1 MVLLLAAVGVSLLG
15 AFAALVAGSSPQL
28 AGISGVTGAFAGSLL
43 GLFALIRFLAGGQGA
58 VEFTA
63 AWAVPG
69 GSLAL
74 RLDGVSALF
83 LLPTFLLS
91 GLCALYGHEYLVATR
106 LGDRLGRAWF
116 FFNVLVGSIVV
127 VFLARNAVL
136 FLVAWEVMAVSSFF
150 LVTLEDEEEQAREA
164 GWTYLVAGHL
174 GTAVLITLFALLGRR
189 AGSLDFR
196 DFAAVTGG
204 EGSLA
209 GLLFILALVGFG
221 VKAGLMPLHVWL
233 PEAHP
238 AAPSHVSALMS
249 AVMIKT
255 GIFGIIRVLG
265 FLGPPAAWWG
275 WVLVGAG
282 AVSGIV
288 GVLFA
293 LAQHD
298 LKRLLAYHSVENI
311 GIITMGLGVGV
322 LGLSS
327 GTPWLAALGFAG
339 ALLHVVNHAIF
350 KGLLFL
356 GAGAVIAATGTRDME
371 RLGGLLRLSRFTGAT
386 FLVGAAAISGLPPL
400 NGFVSEFLIMV
411 GAVKGVAALP
421 AETVVPLLVVAGA
434 LVLIGGLASACFA
447 KAFGIIFLGTPRAPL
462 GRAVADPGARMII
475 PMTIL
480 AAACPGIALLS
491 PWIVPGLGPAVAEI
505 TGRAGAAVVDP
516 LGEAG
521 SWLARFVACAAALIV
536 FTGLLLLLRRLLLAR
551 REVREA
557 ETWGCGYPAP
567 TPRMQYTASSF
578 AEPLTSLFRPVLGT
592 RQRAELPSSLFPR
605 HASFST
611 ETPDTARELLYA
623 PLVLAV
629 QDVAARWRG
638 LQRGRL
644 QLYVL
649 YIAATLVVLLLW
661 EFAWPR

>member
-1 MVLLLAAVGVSLLG
+1 VVLLLAAVGVFLLG
-15 AFAALVAGSSPQL
+15 ALAALLAASSSKL
-28 AGISGVTGAFAGSLL
+28 AGISGVTGAVAGSLL
-43 GLFALIRFLAGGQGA
+43 GLSALVRFLAGGQGA

-69 GSLAL
+69 GSFAL

-83 LLPTFLLS
+83 LLPSFLLS
-91 GLCALYGHEYLVATR
+91 GLCALYGHEYLVATH
-106 LGDRLGRAWF
+106 LGDRRGRAWF
-116 FFNVLVGSIVV
+116 FFNLLAASIVV

-164 GWTYLVAGHL
+164 GWTYLVASHL
-174 GTAVLITLFALLGRR
+174 GTAVIITLFALLGSR

-196 DFAAVTGG
+196 DFAAVAGG
-204 EGSLA
+204 EGSRA

-255 GIFGIIRVLG
+255 GIYGIVRMLG

-275 WVLVGAG
+275 WVLIGAG

-288 GVLFA
+288 GVLYA

-327 GTPWLAALGFAG
+327 GIPWLAALGFAG

-356 GAGAVIAATGTRDME
+356 GAGAVLAATGTRDLE
-371 RLGGLLRLSRFTGAT
+371 RLGGLLRLARFTGAT

-400 NGFVSEFLIMV
+400 NGFVSEFLILI
-411 GAVKGVAALP
+411 GATKGVAALP

-434 LVLIGGLASACFA
+434 LVLIGGLACACFA
-447 KAFGIIFLGTPRAPL
+447 KAFGIVFLGTPRAPL
-462 GRAVADPGARMII
+462 GRAVADPGAWMTL
-475 PMTIL
+475 PMAIL
-480 AAACPGIALLS
+480 AAACPAIGLLS
-491 PWIVPGLGPAVAEI
+491 PWIVPRLGAAIAEI
-505 TGRAGAAVVDP
+505 AGGAGAPMVDP

-521 SWLARFVACAAALIV
+521 SWLARFVACAVALIV
-536 FTGLLLLLRRLLLAR
+536 LTGFLLLLRRLVLAR
-551 REVREA
+551 REVRGA
-557 ETWGCGYPAP
+557 ETWGCGYLAP

-578 AEPLTSLFRPVLGT
+578 AEPLTSLFRPLLGT
-592 RQRAELPSSLFPR
+592 RRQGALPSGLFPR

-611 ETPDTARELLYA
+611 ETPDSAREHLYA

-629 QDVAARWRG
+629 QGAAARWRG

-649 YIAATLVVLLLW
+649 YVAATLVVLLLW
-661 EFAWPR
+661 EFAWNR